1 MTGWLIGALAA
12 LAGVIAAWLK
22 GRSQGRA
29 DARAKQ
35 DADYRKSRERIDAVS
50 TDDLDDAAVAD
61 RLRQHV
67 KRPGGL

>member
-12 LAGVIAAWLK
+12 LAGVIAALLK

-35 DADYRKSRERIDAVS
+35 DADYRKSRERIDHAGKDVDS
-50 TDDLDDAAVAD
+50 LSDAD
-61 RLRQHV
+61 IRERLRKHA
-67 KRPGGL
+67 GL